1 MSRTEIAGAA
11 PEPPDGTPAATP
23 AGTPAAT
30 PASGLLLDGVSVRY
44 PARREAALD
53 VSLTVEPGE
62 LVGVAGRTGAGKSTL
77 ALTAGGFI
85 PRVVRARVT
94 GTIQI
99 DGLDGLTA
107 RGSDLAGRVGI
118 VFSTPANQLSASK
131 LTVREELAFG
141 LENLAVPRSEMDA
154 RIDEV
159 LDRLAIGHLAMRDP
173 YTLSGG
179 EQQRVAIASILA
191 MGTSVLVLDEPV
203 AQLDPAG
210 SRDVAT
216 LLRRLA
222 SEGRTILC
230 VEHDP
235 DLLGRADR
243 CLVLEGG
250 NAVALD
256 SPGVA
261 LGSAVQAPLGLRSP
275 TLVTLAELAHLPPA
289 RAFDELAV
297 ADALTAMRQLPW
309 PAATA
314 AAPDAA
320 PLSLEWSPLRRSPTP
335 TLSARGVS
343 YRYADGPEVLHGV
356 DLVVPPGQAVAIV
369 GQNGSGKTT
378 LAKHFDGLLRP
389 ISGSVEIDGSD
400 IRALGVGS
408 IAGTV
413 GFVFQNPDD
422 QLFNRSVEREIAFG
436 PRNLGLEARLSGEL
450 VERAIELA
458 GLGPVR
464 TVNPYDLGLSIRK
477 LVALASVLAMEPAVL
492 VLDEPTTG
500 QDGPGADR
508 IGAIVDAYRRA
519 GRTVIAVSHDMEF
532 VATHFERVV
541 VMRQG
546 EIVADG
552 PPGEV
557 FSSDRTELLAS
568 TGLVPP
574 VAARLGGRLGLD
586 STPTLGALLA
596 ALAVHDR

>member
-1 MSRTEIAGAA
+1 MR
-11 PEPPDGTPAATP
+11 
-23 AGTPAAT
+23 
-30 PASGLLLDGVSVRY
+30 
-44 PARREAALD
+44 
-53 VSLTVEPGE
+53 PGE

-85 PRVVRARVT
+85 PRVVRARVS
-94 GTIQI
+94 GGIRI

-141 LENLAVPRSEMDA
+141 LENLAVPRSEMDG

-173 YTLSGG
+173 FTLSGG

-210 SRDVAT
+210 SRDVAA

-222 SEGRTILC
+222 SEGRTVLC

-235 DLLGRADR
+235 DLLGQTNR

-250 NAVALD
+250 QAVALD
-256 SPGVA
+256 RPGVA
-261 LGSAVQAPLGLRSP
+261 LRSAVQLPLGLRPP
-275 TLVTLAELAHLPPA
+275 TLVSLAELAELTLA
-289 RAFDELAV
+289 QAFDEDAV
-297 ADALTAMRQLPW
+297 AEGLASLRGRPGS
-309 PAATA
+309 AAVE
-314 AAPDAA
+314 AAPDRAQ
-320 PLSLEWSPLRRSPTP
+320 PRLEWSPLRPSATP
-335 TLSARGVS
+335 TLAANGVV
-343 YRYADGPEVLHGV
+343 YRYPDGPEVLHGV

-389 ISGSVEIDGSD
+389 ISGLVEIDGSD
-400 IRALGVGS
+400 IRSVGVGS

-413 GFVFQNPDD
+413 GFVFQDPDD

-436 PRNLGLEARLSGEL
+436 PRNLGLEPRLAGEL

-458 GLGPVR
+458 GLGSVR
-464 TVNPYDLGLSIRK
+464 AVNPYDLGLSVRK

-519 GRTVIAVSHDMEF
+519 GRTVITVSHDMEF
-532 VATHFERVV
+532 VATHFQRVV

-552 PPGEV
+552 SPEEV
-557 FSSDRTELLAS
+557 FALDRAALLAT
-568 TGLVPP
+568 TGLLPP
-574 VAARLGGRLGLD
+574 VAARLGGRLRLG
-586 STPTLGALLA
+586 STPTLHALLGALA
-596 ALAVHDR
+596 AQGR